1 MFTVDDLISTLRSP
15 EPYEPGA
22 ELWNDPHISQMML
35 KAHLSQ
41 DSDAAS
47 YRQET
52 IQAIVEYLSK
62 EMGLKSGCSIADL
75 GCGPGLYCSRLA
87 DKGFR
92 MTGIDRSENSIRY
105 AKKHDK
111 ATNYIPASYLNPFGE
126 NQFDAALM
134 VSQDYGV
141 LSPQNRIILLG
152 NVCKALKPNGWFA
165 FDVCSMAAYQN
176 RSDTAASNWTVS
188 DSGFWRP
195 HKHVVL
201 EKTIL
206 YPDISALCDLV
217 TVVDSGGMEAYRIYQ
232 TFFSP
237 DSIRL
242 ELEENG
248 FRVEAIRSNLY
259 GEKYS
264 SASPEIG
271 VLCRKACG

>member
-1 MFTVDDLISTLRSP
+1 MFTVDDLIRTLSSP
-15 EPYEPGA
+15 APYEPGA

-75 GCGPGLYCSRLA
+75 GCGPGLYCARLA
-87 DKGFR
+87 QKGVH

-105 AKKHDK
+105 AKEHDR
-111 ATNYIPASYLNPFGE
+111 ATNYSCASYLDAFGVDR
-126 NQFDAALM
+126 FDAALM

-141 LSPQNRIILLG
+141 LSPQNRKLLLG
-152 NVCKALKPNGWFA
+152 NIYKALKPNGWFA
-165 FDVCSMAAYQN
+165 FDVCSMAAFQSRN
-176 RSDTAASNWTVS
+176 DTAASKWTVS
-188 DSGFWRP
+188 ESGFWRP

-206 YPDISALCDLV
+206 YPDIPALCDLV
-217 TVVDSGGMEAYRIYQ
+217 TVVDSYGMEVYRIYQ

-237 DSIRL
+237 KSIRA

-248 FRVEAIRSNLY
+248 FRVEQIRSNLY
-259 GEKYS
+259 GEPYNP
-264 SASPEIG
+264 ASLVIG
-271 VLCRKACG
+271 VLCRKGN